1 VDVVVEGKI
10 NQDESMREVIQTVL
24 ELKTLANPVLRITDE
39 DSDLQGRIAFSQ
51 GGYIIGG
58 RVNNTEELGYDA
70 VRRLLSIKNGNYAV
84 LDPGRNQFSDINQT
98 LWLLGTRVI
107 DMLPNLPVSP
117 EALLDAN
124 PDRVAAAGGARSAPG
139 SGPQSAPATPI
150 TSVKS
155 KARSFNKSSWYMLQL
170 FFIAVFALGIGGGI
184 LLYHEQVWSFFKNS
198 LHF

>member
-10 NQDESMREVIQTVL
+10 NQDEPMREVIQTVL

-39 DSDLQGRIAFSQ
+39 DSELQGRIAFSQ

-58 RVNNTEELGYDA
+58 RVNNTDEIGYDA
-70 VRRLLSIKNGNYAV
+70 VRRLMSIKNGNYAV
-84 LDPGRNQFSDINQT
+84 LDPGRNQFTDINQT
-98 LWLLGTRVI
+98 LWLMASRVI
-107 DMLPNLPVSP
+107 DSLPNLPASP
-117 EALLDAN
+117 DSLVDAN
-124 PDRVAAAGGARSAPG
+124 PDRLAAVSGRSAG
-139 SGPQSAPATPI
+139 NTQAAPVPI

-155 KARSFNKSSWYMLQL
+155 KARTFNKSSWYMLQL

-198 LHF
+198 LHL

>member
-10 NQDESMREVIQTVL
+10 NQDESMREVVQAVL

-39 DSDLQGRIAFSQ
+39 DSDLQGRIAFAQ

-58 RVNNTEELGYDA
+58 RVNNTEEIGYDA
-70 VRRLLSIKNGNYAV
+70 VRRLLSIRNGNYAV
-84 LDPGRNQFSDINQT
+84 LDPGRNQFTDINQT
-98 LWLLGTRVI
+98 LWLLASRVI
-107 DMLPNLPVSP
+107 DVLPNLPASP
-117 EALLDAN
+117 DSLLDVSQ
-124 PDRVAAAGGARSAPG
+124 DKLAAQGVSRSAPG
-139 SGPQSAPATPI
+139 NVQATPPI

-155 KARSFNKSSWYMLQL
+155 KARTFNKSSWYMLQL

-198 LHF
+198 LHL

>member
-10 NQDESMREVIQTVL
+10 NQDEPMREVIQTVL

-39 DSDLQGRIAFSQ
+39 DSELQGRIAFSQ

-58 RVNNTEELGYDA
+58 RVNNTDEIGYDA
-70 VRRLLSIKNGNYAV
+70 VRRLMSIKNGNYAV
-84 LDPGRNQFSDINQT
+84 LDPGRNQFTDINQT
-98 LWLLGTRVI
+98 LWLMASRVI
-107 DMLPNLPVSP
+107 DSLPNLPASP
-117 EALLDAN
+117 DSLVDAN
-124 PDRVAAAGGARSAPG
+124 PDRSAAVGGRSAG
-139 SGPQSAPATPI
+139 NTQAAPVPI

-155 KARSFNKSSWYMLQL
+155 KARTFNKSSWYMLQL

-198 LHF
+198 LHL

>member
-10 NQDESMREVIQTVL
+10 NQDEPMREVIQTVL

-58 RVNNTEELGYDA
+58 RVNNTDETGYDA
-70 VRRLLSIKNGNYAV
+70 VRRLMSIKNGNYAV
-84 LDPGRNQFSDINQT
+84 LDPGRNQFTDINQT
-98 LWLLGTRVI
+98 LWLMASRVI
-107 DMLPNLPVSP
+107 EVLPNLPVTPDS
-117 EALLDAN
+117 LVDAN
-124 PDRVAAAGGARSAPG
+124 PDRLAAISGRSAG
-139 SGPQSAPATPI
+139 NTQAAPVPI

-155 KARSFNKSSWYMLQL
+155 KARTFNKSSWYMLQL

-198 LHF
+198 LHL